1 MWLVDLALFFA
12 AVALD
17 RRLSGRLY
25 TPLTIFAAAWLLPLA
40 LRHMNLVD
48 YEPLNPA
55 TSLAIYGGFGCYLV
69 GHSLML
75 IAAGK
80 FWRPMADD
88 AVVGSLNL
96 KVLTTVCV
104 LAAAGGLAATIAQVM
119 SVIGKFG
126 LIGFLASPL
135 EVREE
140 FTLSG
145 WGALFLLN
153 AILPTLLVL
162 RYRRAG
168 DRADWLTVILTTVA
182 IISLLLANQKQAL
195 VKAGVMAATVATLS
209 EQRIRFRTLVVAVS
223 VMLLFF
229 VGYARVTSPYYQGDH
244 RFYVRDG
251 HIHLPHALAP
261 LGNPYHYLTS
271 GYGNLQVLEDDLEY
285 ETEGR
290 QTLRP
295 VRYIW
300 LRLQGTREIETH
312 HGRYY
317 YAPLFGNTHTYL
329 APFISDGGI
338 PLALLASGL
347 IGFFVAWIY
356 VEIVWRGRAW
366 LAPLYGVFGWCLFI
380 SFFNNHWTYFGTW
393 ILGALAL
400 AMGLLTVSRPR
411 ARQCDVS

>member
-1 MWLVDLALFFA
+1 MWLADLALFFA
-12 AVALD
+12 AIAVD

-40 LRHMNLVD
+40 LRHLNLVD
-48 YEPLNPA
+48 YEPLHPA
-55 TSLAIYGGFGCYLV
+55 TSLAVYGGFACYLI

-75 IAAGK
+75 IAAGR

-88 AVVGSLNL
+88 AVVQSINQ
-96 KVLTTVCV
+96 KVLTTAIVV
-104 LAAAGGLAATIAQVM
+104 AAAGGLAATAAQVM
-119 SVIGKFG
+119 SVVGKFG
-126 LIGFLASPL
+126 LIGFIASPL

-153 AILPTLLVL
+153 AIVPTLLVL

-168 DRADWLTVILTTVA
+168 DRADGLTIALATVA
-182 IISLLLANQKQAL
+182 IVSLLLANQKQAL

-209 EQRIRFRTLVVAVS
+209 EQRIRLRTLVAAVAV
-223 VMLLFF
+223 MLMFF
-229 VGYARVTSPYYQGDH
+229 VGYARVTSPYYHGDH

-251 HIHLPHALAP
+251 HIHLPHVLAP

-271 GYGNLQVLEDDLEY
+271 GYGNLQVLEDDLEF
-285 ETEGR
+285 ETAGR
-290 QTLRP
+290 QSLRP
-295 VRYIW
+295 LRYIW
-300 LRLQGTREIETH
+300 LRLQGTREIESH

-347 IGFFVAWIY
+347 IGFLAAWIY
-356 VEIVWRGRAW
+356 VEIVWRGRVW
-366 LAPLYGVFGWCLFI
+366 LAPLYGVRGWCLFI

-400 AMGLLTVSRPR
+400 VMGLLTASRNQ
-411 ARQCDVS
+411 ARRSDVL